1 MPKSTAAGVSKTV
14 NKGTHQAKKA
24 KIWKKTT
31 FKRPVTSTQK
41 RTPKAPLRA
50 VSKFYTPRSLDVVKY
65 PLGSEAAVQNIENCN
80 TLVFIVKK
88 EANKATIKAAVE
100 QLYRIKVKKINTLIT
115 PRGNKKAYVKLTDDL
130 QALEVANKIGIM

>member
-1 MPKSTAAGVSKTV
+1 MPKNTAASVAKTV
-14 NKGTHQAKKA
+14 KKGSHQAKKA

-31 FKRPVTSTQK
+31 FKRPVTGAQT
-41 RTPKAPLRA
+41 RTPKTPIRA
-50 VSKFYTPRSLDVVKY
+50 VSKFYTTRLLDVIKY

-88 EANKATIKAAVE
+88 DATKATIKTAVE
-100 QLYRIKVKKINTLIT
+100 QFYRIKAKKINTLIT

-130 QALEVANKIGIM
+130 QALEIANKIGIM

>member
-1 MPKSTAAGVSKTV
+1 MAPKKAAAAQKAVT
-14 NKGTHQAKKA
+14 KGKHQVKKA

-31 FKRPVTSTQK
+31 FKRPVTTTQK
-41 RTPKAPLRA
+41 RVPKVPLAA
-50 VSKFYTPRSLDVVKY
+50 VSKHYTPKSLDVVKY

-80 TLVFIVKK
+80 TLVFIV
-88 EANKATIKAAVE
+88 NKRSGKADIKSAVE

-115 PRGNKKAYVKLTDDL
+115 PRGAKKAYVKLTDDL